1 MKNLKLKSKSIVVCA
16 SVFFF
21 SGCSESLNTVPI
33 TDDIYS
39 SAAGAQILVDATS
52 AEQAMRNVNAIFS
65 DEYWQFDYF
74 VAGDAGSD
82 VAYAGADQDT
92 FFQIDEYRML
102 STNYV
107 VARDYGHIVD
117 QVNRCNLILNYVDG
131 VPDLA
136 PERKEEMKGEASL
149 FRALCRFQGVQ
160 TWGDFPLVGTYVTDI
175 TADNFDTVYP
185 ILYPTRKPMSEVYA
199 AIIADCE
206 VALAKAPTSTSAPSS
221 KFRASKGAANAL
233 LAKVYATMP
242 NPDWNKCKQYCDAVI
257 AGGYTLLPAFGQL
270 FDNAHEGNA
279 ESIWE
284 ANGAGPGS
292 PINSWTTDVFQG
304 QNWKKFNTPSHS
316 IYNAFAANNEGGATT
331 PAPSNPIKRGDVS
344 ILRKPTSF
352 SDPYWTQLFKF
363 PYPNK
368 FRKTDGTQNFYL
380 FRLADI
386 ILLKA
391 EALAH
396 TGDLPGAL
404 TLVNQV
410 RTRAS
415 QPNLTPFSSM
425 DDAINKILKER
436 FTELAFEGQ
445 RWFDLK
451 REGKAIEILSQQ
463 TYTKNGVEIPMP
475 YIGNL
480 NQNDLLW
487 PIPQA
492 VLDNNPNLT
501 QNPGY

>member
-1 MKNLKLKSKSIVVCA
+1 MKKFNNIKKSLLFCS
-16 SVFFF
+16 SVFLLT
-21 SGCSESLNTVPI
+21 SCTDVLNTNPI
-33 TDDIYS
+33 TDEIYQS
-39 SAAGAQILVDATS
+39 QDGAQVLTDAVA
-52 AEQAMRNVNAIFS
+52 AEQAMRNVNSIFG
-65 DEYWQFDYF
+65 DEFWQFDYF

-82 VAYAGADQDT
+82 VAYAGADQED
-92 FFQIDEYRML
+92 FFQIDEYRMI

-107 VARDYGHIVD
+107 AARDWGHVMD
-117 QVNRCNLILNYVDG
+117 EVKRCNLILNYVDG

-136 PERKEEMKGEASL
+136 PARKDEMIGEASL
-149 FRALCRFQGVQ
+149 YRALCRFQGVQ
-160 TWGDFPLVGTYVTDI
+160 IWGDFPIVDKFI
-175 TADNFDTVYP
+175 PSISAENFESVYP
-185 ILYPTRKPMSEVYA
+185 SLYPDRKPIAQVYA

-206 VALAKAPTSTSAPSS
+206 VALAKAPAASF
-221 KFRASKGAANAL
+221 KFRANKGAANAL

-242 NPDWNKCKQYCDAVI
+242 NPDWTKVNQYSDAVI
-257 AGGYTLLPAFGQL
+257 GGGYTLLPTYNFL
-270 FDNAHEGNA
+270 FDNNHEGNA

-292 PINSWTTDVFQG
+292 PINSWCTDVLLG
-304 QNWKKFNTPSHS
+304 QNWKKFNTPSHT
-316 IYNAFAANNEGGATT
+316 IYNAFVANGEGGAAT
-331 PAPSNPIKRGDVS
+331 PAPSTPVKRGDVS

-363 PYPNK
+363 PFPNK
-368 FRKTDGTQNFYL
+368 MRKTDGTQNFYV

-386 ILLKA
+386 LLLKA

-404 TLVNQV
+404 VLVNKV
-410 RTRAS
+410 RARVNIT
-415 QPNLTPFSSM
+415 PLTAFSSP

-451 REGKAIEILSQQ
+451 REGKAVEILSQQ
-463 TYTKNGVEIPMP
+463 TYTKNSVEIPMP
-475 YIGNL
+475 YVGNL

-487 PIPQA
+487 PVPQA
-492 VLDNNPNLT
+492 VLDNNPNIT